1 VVALVAAL
9 AGCGGSSTHAS
20 SGLPVVVLQS
30 PDAPSWVRLMRSVGY
45 SVREGDLKSM
55 LGRSGGIVPGDAT
68 LSDSDRSKI
77 VDWVGKGGRLATAQ
91 SALIAAFG
99 IERGKSLSLD
109 AVTMKELGGKAA
121 WLTPL
126 SVQPLVGKGL
136 DELASP
142 VTGAGAVMASKH
154 SGSGVVV
161 VFAVDPAGDGRQG
174 YELLPE
180 AASIVGDELAAP
192 VGPRA
197 QSAQV
202 FVDPGGLPKSLA
214 SDPKRIATLLSE
226 AGARVAEIAAWNY
239 DFNDPANDTDYKSL
253 IDALHARGI
262 LAYAW
267 LEPPYVTLRLWQDH
281 PECREKTKTGRE
293 AIVDWRSL
301 IALEDPG
308 CFALATESWTRI
320 LTRYRWDGV
329 DMAELYFEPDVLD
342 RNFTPFSASAL
353 AQFGGDP
360 AKDPQGFLR
369 FRTNLV
375 TKLNEKVLHFVSSLP
390 NASHLGLELTVIDD
404 TLDPTLGEGVGSDVA
419 ALAGVARHAGATLVV
434 EDPHSAWSD
443 GPLRY
448 DKLGPHVASLM
459 PPQGALLDVNVVPR
473 YGDPKPTTQMTGA
486 ELGLALGSATAS
498 LGKLGI
504 YSLGTLPQQ
513 DLAQIPGSMAAT
525 TSTTDLGVYGRWTVA
540 VTAPSPDEGRLEVD
554 GIDWPAT
561 KGHAVVPGGNHV
573 LTWRKGDP
581 TGPGLVSFTGELG
594 TARVSKHRLTF
605 SYDTRPDGLAVVT
618 ARPTALSVDGTPAR
632 LDVISGPGGYAV
644 RVPSGNHEVVL
655 DF

>member
-1 VVALVAAL
+1 
-9 AGCGGSSTHAS
+9 
-20 SGLPVVVLQS
+20 
-30 PDAPSWVRLMRSVGY
+30 MRSVGF
-45 SVREGDLKSM
+45 SARMGDLKSM
-55 LGRSGGIVPGDAT
+55 LGRTGGIVPGDAT
-68 LSDSDRSKI
+68 LSDGDRSKI
-77 VDWVGKGGRLATAQ
+77 VSWVGKGGRLATAQ
-91 SALIAAFG
+91 SALIAALG
-99 IERGKSLSLD
+99 IDRGPALSVD
-109 AVTMKELGGKAA
+109 AVTMRELGGKATWA
-121 WLTPL
+121 TPL
-126 SVQPLVGKGL
+126 TVQPLVGKGL

-142 VTGAGAVMASKH
+142 VSGGGAVMASKR
-154 SGSGVVV
+154 SGSGGVVA
-161 VFAVDPAGDGRQG
+161 FAVDPAGDGRQG

-180 AASIVGDELAAP
+180 AASIVGDELEAP
-192 VGPRA
+192 VGPKA

-214 SDPKRIATLLSE
+214 SDPERIATLLSQ
-226 AGARVAEIAAWNY
+226 AGARVAEVAAWNY
-239 DFNDPANDTDYKSL
+239 DFNDPASNTDYKSI

-281 PECREKTKTGRE
+281 PECREKTKTGRD
-293 AIVDWRSL
+293 ALVDWRSL
-301 IALEDPG
+301 IALEDPK
-308 CFALATESWTRI
+308 CFQLATESWTRI

-329 DMAELYFEPDVLD
+329 NMAELYFEPDVLD

-369 FRTNLV
+369 FRTKLV
-375 TKLNEKVLHFVSSLP
+375 TKLNEKVLHFVSTLP

-473 YGDPKPTTQMTGA
+473 YGSPRPTTQMTGA
-486 ELGLALGSATAS
+486 ELGLALGSATAH

-504 YSLGTLPQQ
+504 YSLGTLPER
-513 DLAQIPGSMAAT
+513 DLALIPGSMAAA

-540 VTAPSPDEGRLEVD
+540 VTAPSPEDGRLAVD

-573 LTWRKGDP
+573 LTWTAGDP
-581 TGPGLVSFTGELG
+581 VGPGLVSFTGELG
-594 TARVSKHRLTF
+594 TAGVSKHRLTF

-618 ARPTALSVDGTPAR
+618 ERPTALSVDGAPAR
-632 LDVISGPGGYAV
+632 LEATSGPGGYVV
-644 RVPSGNHEVVL
+644 RVPTGNHKVVL